1 MTQKDKT
8 QEPVFTIRHEVRPS
22 DPDAVLH
29 IVASTGFFTAE
40 EIQIA
45 VELVDENLAKGADK
59 SGYHF
64 VFLDCG
70 DEVAG
75 YTCYGRIPG
84 TKYSWDLYWIAVGKR
99 FQRRGLGHRLMQA
112 TEERIRDAHGRQIFI
127 ETSSTD
133 LYHPTHVFYEHCNY
147 ILEHVYPDFYAPG
160 DSKYV
165 YVKRLA

>member
-1 MTQKDKT
+1 MTQKET
-8 QEPVFTIRHEVRPS
+8 ENEQNFTVRHQVRPT

-45 VELVDENLAKGADK
+45 VELVDEHLEKGEEK

-70 DEVAG
+70 DEVVG

-112 TEERIRDAHGRQIFI
+112 TEERIRQAHGRQIFI

-133 LYHPTHVFYEHCNY
+133 LYHPTHVFYERCGY
-147 ILEHVYPDFYAPG
+147 TLEHVYPDFYAPG